1 MLLPEP
7 GALEMNLID
16 GSSCPT
22 YRPLSSKRPLQVPR
36 GSVQPPTMSCRTEWY
51 LVLCPL
57 QSIMLVDLGATP
69 LLAPAAAVLAEAAL
83 AASPLPTKA
92 PMMMI
97 NVPAIAHSRAHRLPI
112 VVLPGGSPE
121 RTTDMRAL
129 ARGPG
134 DGPRATAQS
143 TAHGPCRCLIG
154 LLRFL
159 STFMQLV

>member
-97 NVPAIAHSRAHRLPI
+97 NVPAIAHSRVHRLPI

-121 RTTDMRAL
+121 RTTDMRAP
-129 ARGPG
+129 ARRPG
-134 DGPRATAQS
+134 DGPAQPPRAPLT
-143 TAHGPCRCLIG
+143 GPADV
-154 LLRFL
+154 LLVR
-159 STFMQLV
+159 